1 MTPLTELHALTV
13 DSDLDSCPLCRQ
25 QPHPDIPASASA
37 AQQQQPQDEGDASG
51 MSSSSEMASLPAS
64 HTRGKMQSKCAGPY
78 TTQDS
83 DDDDDQG
90 PTLPAVGLTLKNTD
104 WNHVTNADYR
114 AATDALQE
122 KIKEVFPRKT
132 NMTKIS
138 TCKQGP
144 DEPVD
149 EYAHRLVELFN
160 THGGMDIPANGVEG
174 DDCTASCVKDA
185 LPKQATGPLHFFQPG
200 DWVIMKELIRKHWN
214 SKHWQGPFQ
223 VLLTVYTAVKVAER
237 ATWIHS
243 ELCFPQLN
251 NSCKKRTGP
260 HSESML
266 IYTLLPFL
274 SLLTVSLN
282 LLVIISISHFR
293 QLHTST
299 NLLLL
304 SLAVSDF
311 FVGLLMVPFQILL
324 SEPCW
329 LLGDLAC
336 ILSSFLPV
344 ITVPATAVNM
354 VLISVDRY
362 VAVCDPLRYSTKI
375 TPKRV
380 KICVLLCWIYSVFY
394 NFMFLFDNLKQP
406 GKYNSCYGECVI
418 KINGAVDLILRF
430 IIPTTSIIILY
441 SRVFVVAVSQA
452 RSMRSHIAA
461 VKLQRSVTVTVK
473 KSELKAARTLGV
485 VVAVFLMCY
494 CPFYGISLAGYE
506 LMIGS
511 STHIFLFFM
520 AIFNSCLNPVIYA
533 FFYPW
538 FRKTVK
544 LIVTLEILQPHSC
557 QANVL

>member
-1 MTPLTELHALTV
+1 MTLNL
-13 DSDLDSCPLCRQ
+13 SQ
-25 QPHPDIPASASA
+25 
-37 AQQQQPQDEGDASG
+37 
-51 MSSSSEMASLPAS
+51 
-64 HTRGKMQSKCAGPY
+64 
-78 TTQDS
+78 
-83 DDDDDQG
+83 
-90 PTLPAVGLTLKNTD
+90 
-104 WNHVTNADYR
+104 
-114 AATDALQE
+114 
-122 KIKEVFPRKT
+122 KE
-132 NMTKIS
+132 
-138 TCKQGP
+138 
-144 DEPVD
+144 
-149 EYAHRLVELFN
+149 A
-160 THGGMDIPANGVEG
+160 
-174 DDCTASCVKDA
+174 
-185 LPKQATGPLHFFQPG
+185 
-200 DWVIMKELIRKHWN
+200 
-214 SKHWQGPFQ
+214 
-223 VLLTVYTAVKVAER
+223 
-237 ATWIHS
+237 

-251 NSCKKRTGP
+251 NSCKKRTRP
-260 HSESML
+260 HSESVI
-266 IYTLLPFL
+266 IYTLLPSF

-311 FVGLLMVPFQILL
+311 CVGLLVVPFQILL

-336 ILSSFLPV
+336 ILCSILPY
-344 ITVPATAVNM
+344 ISAPAIAVNM

-362 VAVCDPLRYSTKI
+362 VAICDPLRYSTKI

-394 NFMFLFDNLKQP
+394 NLLFLFNNLKQL

-418 KINGAVDLILRF
+418 NVMGAVDLILRF

-441 SRVFVVAVSQA
+441 TRVFVVAVSQA

-461 VKLQRSVTVTVK
+461 VKLQRSKTVTVK

-485 VVAVFLMCY
+485 VVAVFLVCY
-494 CPFYGISLAGYE
+494 CPYYGISLAGYE
-506 LMIGS
+506 LMTGS
-511 STHIFLFFM
+511 LTHIFMFFLV
-520 AIFNSCLNPVIYA
+520 IFNSCLNPVIYA

-544 LIVTLEILQPHSC
+544 LIVTLEILQPHSR